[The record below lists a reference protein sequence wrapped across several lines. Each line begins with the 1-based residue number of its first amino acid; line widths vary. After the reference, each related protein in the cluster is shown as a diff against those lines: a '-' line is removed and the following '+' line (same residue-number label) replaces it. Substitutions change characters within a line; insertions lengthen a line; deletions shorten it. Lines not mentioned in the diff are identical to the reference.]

1 MDVSTQITKYIE
13 GLKDWRGKRLASL
26 RKLILKAAPEL
37 TEEWKWGTPVF
48 SHEGLVCAIGA
59 FKDHIGINFFK
70 GASIKDPKRLFNG
83 GLDAKA
89 MRTINLRE
97 DDKLDEKSLQDLV
110 RAAVAFNKE
119 K

>member
-1 MDVSTQITKYIE
+1 VDASTQITQHIE
-13 GLKDWRGKRLASL
+13 SLRDWRGKHLASL

-48 SHEGLVCAIGA
+48 SHAGLVCAIGA

-70 GASIKDPKRLFNG
+70 GASIKDPRRLFNG

-89 MRTINLRE
+89 MRTIKLRQS
-97 DDKLDEKSLQDLV
+97 DKLDEKTFQDLV
-110 RAAVAFNKE
+110 RAAVAYNKE